1 MEIISDLIEIGED
14 LALDVRVDGS
24 DFHEMIKIGLQVEND
39 VPNSVPNNVGKRVG
53 RKESRK

>member
-24 DFHEMIKIGLQVEND
+24 DFHDLIKIGLQVEND
-39 VPNSVPNNVGKRVG
+39 VPNSVPNNVPKKCR
-53 RKESRK
+53 